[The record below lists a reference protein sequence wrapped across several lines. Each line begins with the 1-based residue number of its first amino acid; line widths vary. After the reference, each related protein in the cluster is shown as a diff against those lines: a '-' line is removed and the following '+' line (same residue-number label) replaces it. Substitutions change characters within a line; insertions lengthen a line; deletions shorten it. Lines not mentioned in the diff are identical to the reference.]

1 MTISEEQLEEKRR
14 RNAEAQAELR
24 RIEAERVDREQ
35 GLAREQSAS
44 HLDVEYERIQAAI
57 ARAKALSE
65 AGTEPAARAEAV
77 TEAAAAAAPVKPA
90 AKAAEPKSTGAD
102 AEPGEGK

>member
-24 RIEAERVDREQ
+24 RVEAERVGREQ
-35 GLAREQSAS
+35 GLARQQSAER
-44 HLDVEYERIQAAI
+44 LDAEYERIQAAI
-57 ARAKALSE
+57 ARAEALNAASE
-65 AGTEPAARAEAV
+65 DPAERAEAAGR
-77 TEAAAAAAPVKPA
+77 AAAAAEVKPA
-90 AKAAEPKSTGAD
+90 AGKPAEPKSTGAD